1 MPRDKNNV
9 KMIKSLR
16 RRIVLIV
23 TLTAGFVVVIALAA
37 IMAMTYNNAYVG
49 IHQTLTHAIKD
60 GPTDTI
66 LYNIG
71 KKAPDGDDAEG
82 QVTLTYEEYRPCAVY
97 VVDDY
102 GNVLTSNEALVT
114 MDDSIKGYAIGYAL
128 ASSDDEGFISDAGLF
143 FCKSYNAEGTVL
155 AFVDATGFTAQMRSI
170 GITLAVIAVL
180 IIVALFLL
188 SVLLAR
194 MVTRPVQ
201 QAWEQQAKFIADASH
216 ELKTPLTVLI
226 ANNDIMLSHPEFTA
240 RERSVWL
247 EGSKTEAAHMKGL
260 IEDMLT
266 LARGEQAERL
276 DPKDM
281 PLVDMTAL
289 VERASLAFEAVAF
302 ERGVSVD
309 EDIMPGVSIHGDEQE
324 LERLTKTLIDNAVKY
339 ADENGHVLV
348 HLGRDRN
355 GHATLSVNNSGA
367 PIPKEDIA
375 HVFDRFWR
383 SDAARSR
390 GSEAGGYGLGLSIAK
405 NIADNHGAKM
415 SVTSSSE
422 KGTTFWV
429 EF

>member
-1 MPRDKNNV
+1 
-9 KMIKSLR
+9 
-16 RRIVLIV
+16 
-23 TLTAGFVVVIALAA
+23 
-37 IMAMTYNNAYVG
+37 
-49 IHQTLTHAIKD
+49 
-60 GPTDTI
+60 
-66 LYNIG
+66 
-71 KKAPDGDDAEG
+71 
-82 QVTLTYEEYRPCAVY
+82 
-97 VVDDY
+97 
-102 GNVLTSNEALVT
+102 
-114 MDDSIKGYAIGYAL
+114 
-128 ASSDDEGFISDAGLF
+128 
-143 FCKSYNAEGTVL
+143 
-155 AFVDATGFTAQMRSI
+155 
-170 GITLAVIAVL
+170 
-180 IIVALFLL
+180 
-188 SVLLAR
+188 
-194 MVTRPVQ
+194 
-201 QAWEQQAKFIADASH
+201 
-216 ELKTPLTVLI
+216 
-226 ANNDIMLSHPEFTA
+226 
-240 RERSVWL
+240 
-247 EGSKTEAAHMKGL
+247 
-260 IEDMLT
+260 MLT

-355 GHATLSVNNSGA
+355 GHATLSVNNSGV